1 MCVWNAN
8 QFRRY
13 EKKKKILVGDTHT
26 QTAAIAL
33 QNGSP
38 LTAVMDGAKV
48 SPTHPPSGRTNEH
61 VFCVWAEVGRRPGR
75 EEEAQASQVIIYVH
89 RRCPW
94 KEKRKKK
101 FLKKK

>member
-1 MCVWNAN
+1 MLTSFGVT
-8 QFRRY
+8 
-13 EKKKKILVGDTHT
+13 KKKKFWSETHT
-26 QTAAIAL
+26 HTEAIAL

-89 RRCPW
+89 RRCP
-94 KEKRKKK
+94 
-101 FLKKK
+101 